1 MLDVSA
7 FASAKCS
14 GRCARN
20 PKQSRAETSETP
32 PLPFPHAVP
41 HGFYLQEDRAVAI
54 ALTCAAVMEEGLQ
67 TWYRQIP
74 ARSTAMR
81 C

>member
-1 MLDVSA
+1 MRVPSA
-7 FASAKCS
+7 L
-14 GRCARN
+14 GGVPEIPN
-20 PKQSRAETSETP
+20 RAEQRLLRPP